1 MLIDKVIES
10 GILPDWALRYAV
22 RIGLKRYSNRIKRL
36 DPRQILQV
44 QSSFLKKSLSG
55 SIALSAA
62 EANVQH
68 YEVPVIFFEH
78 VLGRTMKYS
87 GSYWQREGDDIEV
100 ADNETLDNYIDKASI
115 ENGHSILDLGAGW
128 GSLAIKMA
136 DRYRNSEVKALT
148 NSSIQKNF
156 IDQRAKE
163 LGLVNIKVIK
173 SDINDFKTHD
183 RFDRITSIEMFEHL
197 RNPKMVIGKIN
208 EWLDDE
214 GKLFIQVF
222 SHRSFPQF
230 FDNAQTSWMSR
241 HFFTNGMMPYKNF
254 YNDLQIPLQLDSTW
268 TISGIH
274 YHKTLEFWLSNLH
287 KNKKKILSDYND
299 DSYLSRYRLFLIFCS
314 ELFRFNE
321 GKDWFVA
328 QHLFSKRVDIP

>member
-1 MLIDKVIES
+1 M
-10 GILPDWALRYAV
+10 
-22 RIGLKRYSNRIKRL
+22 
-36 DPRQILQV
+36 
-44 QSSFLKKSLSG
+44 
-55 SIALSAA
+55 SAA

-156 IDQRAKE
+156 IDQRANE

-197 RNPKMVIGKIN
+197 RTVSYTHLTLP
-208 EWLDDE
+208 
-214 GKLFIQVF
+214 
-222 SHRSFPQF
+222 
-230 FDNAQTSWMSR
+230 
-241 HFFTNGMMPYKNF
+241 
-254 YNDLQIPLQLDSTW
+254 
-268 TISGIH
+268 TI
-274 YHKTLEFWLSNLH
+274 LL
-287 KNKKKILSDYND
+287 
-299 DSYLSRYRLFLIFCS
+299 
-314 ELFRFNE
+314 
-321 GKDWFVA
+321 V
-328 QHLFSKRVDIP
+328 